1 MKFRIRLFLWLSA
14 LLAAIG
20 FIACAQWLPE
30 ISNNIGLHNISEMVK
45 AGKLPG
51 FIKMRWGLFTI
62 GTVLLLSCTLLFLL
76 GKKLKT
82 SRYVIYFLLC
92 TVVSIVLGS
101 AVVSL

>member
-20 FIACAQWLPE
+20 FLACSQWLPE
-30 ISNNIGLHNISEMVK
+30 IANSLGANNISEMVQ

-76 GKKLKT
+76 GKKLKI
-82 SRYVIYFLLC
+82 SRYVIYFMLC
-92 TVVSIVLGS
+92 TLASIVLGA
-101 AVVSL
+101 AVVSV